1 MTPEFGVS
9 FGYDNAFYDYKD
21 RGYGFNG
28 TGPGAPVQPSV
39 AGALNSIQNRA
50 HLEGTWQALP
60 ETKGLL
66 GFQFTDVD
74 YNANELIGGYYDPF
88 VPGNIAAPVYSNGR
102 NSREYTGYVGAEQ
115 NFSPELKGSIRVGG
129 SYTQYYNDPSASAT
143 WTPYVN
149 ASIKYNYA
157 PQSSIQGG
165 VAYDRNAT
173 DVVGAGLPGT
183 TTLDAESAVVFVAL
197 SHAITPQLFA
207 NLLGQFQNSTYHGGT
222 YNNNE
227 EQYYLLGLNLEYR
240 FNQYFATSVGYN
252 YDNLRSSSALNRSYD
267 RNRVYIGVTA
277 SY

>member
-1 MTPEFGVS
+1 M
-9 FGYDNAFYDYKD
+9 
-21 RGYGFNG
+21 
-28 TGPGAPVQPSV
+28 
-39 AGALNSIQNRA
+39 
-50 HLEGTWQALP
+50 
-60 ETKGLL
+60 
-66 GFQFTDVD
+66 
-74 YNANELIGGYYDPF
+74 
-88 VPGNIAAPVYSNGR
+88 
-102 NSREYTGYVGAEQ
+102 
-115 NFSPELKGSIRVGG
+115 GG